1 MAQPVV
7 RIKIAKQ
14 QNFEEGA
21 IWIGLTVQAD
31 SVCLIQV

>member
-1 MAQPVV
+1 MTQPVI
-7 RIKIAKQ
+7 RIKIEKQ

-21 IWIGLTVQAD
+21 IWIGLKVQAD